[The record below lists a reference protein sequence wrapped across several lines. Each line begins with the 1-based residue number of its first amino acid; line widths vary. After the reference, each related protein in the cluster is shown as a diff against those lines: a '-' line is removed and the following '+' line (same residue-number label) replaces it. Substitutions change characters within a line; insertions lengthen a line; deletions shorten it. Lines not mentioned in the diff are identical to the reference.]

1 MKNFQEKEIK
11 DLSTILA
18 GLALEENLKPK
29 TRPTLDFS
37 GFGDWCFGN
46 ECICTDTKIVYK

>member
-18 GLALEENLKPK
+18 GEDKPK
-29 TRPTLDFS
+29 TRPTLDFE

-46 ECICTDTKIVYK
+46 ECICTDTKTVYK